1 MHSFS
6 HRASSPVVVF
16 AALALGACS
25 DQPATTEARSSLRPH
40 LTAGDVLLVTN
51 TTDNNPGSLR
61 LAIRQATGGEIIR
74 FDPSLAGATITL
86 DSTLVV
92 LEQVTIEGATDKGI
106 TIDGNRKGTVF
117 DVREGL
123 TLVNATVT
131 GGKSSNTGDLFAG
144 AIVAHGPLVLD
155 HSTLTGNEGSAGA
168 LRGDNMTLINS
179 TVAFNVSDESVG
191 AIQYGRPGTFT
202 LINSTVSRNSG
213 GTGLALFG
221 GGEVTPTITLRNSI
235 ISNNALGSCRGGT
248 IGFVYEGRNISTD
261 NSCGKA
267 DVIDIV
273 DPLVGEL
280 ADNGG
285 PTKTLAL
292 DRNSPAI
299 NRGLNC
305 SVTVDQR
312 YVQREADCDLGA
324 FEFIFTTIALNV
336 NSGAQVEPK
345 TGTVVMSGTVKC
357 SRGETFDLTVSLKQD
372 QKARRSPTLVQASR
386 TLPIICETTAQ
397 PWIVLLTPPSG
408 QAFENGAAVAS
419 AQTVNIAAGV
429 TPATTT
435 KDVQLAWTKKN

>member
-6 HRASSPVVVF
+6 TRASSPVVVLF

-25 DQPATTEARSSLRPH
+25 DQPVTTEARSSLRPH
-40 LTAGDVLLVTN
+40 LAAGDVLLVTN

-92 LEQVTIEGATDKGI
+92 LKQVTIEGAADRGI

-117 DVREGL
+117 AVLEGA
-123 TLVNATVT
+123 TFVNTTIT

-155 HSTLTGNEGSAGA
+155 HSTLTGNEGAAGA
-168 LRGDNMTLINS
+168 LRGDDMTLINS
-179 TVAFNVSDESVG
+179 TVAFNASSAEVG
-191 AIQYGRPGTFT
+191 AIEYGRPGTFT

-221 GGEVTPTITLRNSI
+221 TAVTPTVTLRNSI

-248 IGFVYEGRNISTD
+248 IGFVYEGRNISSD
-261 NSCGKA
+261 NSCGNA
-267 DVIDIV
+267 TVIDIV

-312 YVQREADCDLGA
+312 YVQREAACDLGA

-345 TGTVVMSGTVKC
+345 AGTVVMSGTVKC
-357 SRGETFDLTVSLKQD
+357 SRGETFDLRVSLTQD
-372 QKARRSPTLVQASR
+372 QRARRSPTLVQASR
-386 TLPIICETTAQ
+386 TLPIVCQTSVQ

-419 AQTVNIAAGV
+419 AQTVNIAVGV

>member
-1 MHSFS
+1 MRSFS
-6 HRASSPVVVF
+6 TRAISPVFVLV
-16 AALALGACS
+16 ALALGACS
-25 DQPATTEARSSLRPH
+25 DQPATTEARSNLRPH
-40 LTAGDVLLVTN
+40 LAAGDVLLVTN

-61 LAIRQATGGEIIR
+61 LALRQATGGEIIR
-74 FDPSLAGATITL
+74 FAPGLAGATITL

-92 LEQVTIEGATDKGI
+92 LKQVTIEGAADKGI
-106 TIDGNRKGTVF
+106 TIDGNGKGTVF
-117 DVREGL
+117 DVREGA

-155 HSTLTGNEGSAGA
+155 HSTLSGNEGSAGA

-179 TVAFNVSDESVG
+179 TVAFNTSSADVG

-213 GTGLALFG
+213 GPGLAVFG
-221 GGEVTPTITLRNSI
+221 SGTPTVTLRNSI
-235 ISNNALGSCRGGT
+235 ISNNVGGCRGGN
-248 IGFVYEGRNISTD
+248 IGFVYEGRNIAPD
-261 NSCGKA
+261 VSCGSA

-324 FEFIFTTIALNV
+324 FEFIFTTITLNI

-345 TGTVVMSGTVKC
+345 AGTVVMSGTVKC
-357 SRGETFDLTVSLKQD
+357 SRGETFDLTVSLTQD

-386 TLPIICETTAQ
+386 TLPIVCETTAQ
-397 PWIVLLTPPSG
+397 PWIVLLTPPTG

-435 KDVQLAWTKKN
+435 KDVQLAWTKRN

>member
-1 MHSFS
+1 MRSFS
-6 HRASSPVVVF
+6 TRASSPVVVF
-16 AALALGACS
+16 VALALGACS
-25 DQPATTEARSSLRPH
+25 DQPATTEARTSLRPH
-40 LTAGDVLLVTN
+40 LAAGDVLLVTN
-51 TTDNNPGSLR
+51 TTDNNPGSVR
-61 LAIRQATGGEIIR
+61 LALRQATGGEIIR

-92 LEQVTIEGATDKGI
+92 LKQVTIEGDQVKGI

-131 GGKSSNTGDLFAG
+131 GGKSSNIGDLLAG
-144 AIVAHGPLVLD
+144 AIAAHGPLVLD
-155 HSTLTGNEGSAGA
+155 HSTLTGNSGSAGA

-179 TVAFNVSDESVG
+179 TVAFNTSSADVG

-213 GTGLALFG
+213 GPGLALFG
-221 GGEVTPTITLRNSI
+221 AAVTPTVTLRNSI
-235 ISNNALGSCRGGT
+235 ISNNVGGCRGGN
-248 IGFVYEGRNISTD
+248 IGFVYEGRNITTD
-261 NSCGKA
+261 NSCGNA

-273 DPLVGEL
+273 DPLVGDL

-292 DRNSPAI
+292 ARNSPAI

-305 SVTVDQR
+305 SVAVDQR
-312 YVQREADCDLGA
+312 YVQREAACDLGA
-324 FEFIFTTIALNV
+324 FEFIFTAITLNV

-345 TGTVVMSGTVKC
+345 VGTVVMSGTVKC
-357 SRGETFDLTVSLKQD
+357 SRGETFDLTVSLTQD
-372 QKARRSPTLVQASR
+372 QKARRTPTLVQASR
-386 TLPIICETTAQ
+386 TLPVICETTVQ

>member
-1 MHSFS
+1 MRSFS
-6 HRASSPVVVF
+6 TRASSPVVVF
-16 AALALGACS
+16 VALALGACS

-40 LTAGDVLLVTN
+40 LAAGDVLLVTN

-61 LAIRQATGGEIIR
+61 LALRQATGGEVIR

-92 LEQVTIEGATDKGI
+92 LKQVTIEAPADKGI
-106 TIDGNRKGTVF
+106 TINGNRTGTVF
-117 DVREGL
+117 AVLEGA
-123 TLVNATVT
+123 TFVNTTIT

-144 AIVAHGPLVLD
+144 AIVSHGPLVLD

-179 TVAFNVSDESVG
+179 TVALNVSSAEVG

-221 GGEVTPTITLRNSI
+221 NGTATVTLRNSI
-235 ISNNALGSCRGGT
+235 ISDNALGSCRGGF
-248 IGFVYEGRNISTD
+248 IGFVYEGRNISSD
-261 NSCGKA
+261 ESCGKA
-267 DVIDIV
+267 DVIDIG
-273 DPLVGEL
+273 DPLVGTL

-292 DRNSPAI
+292 DRTSPAI

-324 FEFIFTTIALNV
+324 FEFIFTAITLNV

-345 TGTVVMSGTVKC
+345 AGTVVMSGTIKC

-386 TLPIICETTAQ
+386 TLPIICETAVQ

-408 QAFENGAAVAS
+408 QAFENGAAVAT
-419 AQTVNIAAGV
+419 AQTVNVAAGV